1 VIVRRLLTE
10 KRCNGPG
17 DSANIH
23 FDHEVQGFSFRGNDQ
38 VWLSLRR
45 TALELDDPR
54 LGCGN
59 HEGQFRLCVLGNIFQ
74 KDQHHAVREIGR
86 QFHALALELFF
97 SLVICGFDVHLS
109 RARIYR
115 KFFRVLKAR
124 TLLDTVVAQQ
134 LESTPLREDQ
144 VLLLKRTVF
153 EVVDQMSGDIIA
165 VNDFSGVAVRDHS
178 SLHRA
183 EDQET
188 VSHTFLILDTDRSG
202 RSEWGYQSPRKNQQ
216 GNNGLSVHEPAS
228 RGREHQDSMPNW
240 GSAVAESQPDA
251 RPVLESYVLCLTVS
265 HWEGALMAETMLAV
279 VKPEAAPGADVRE
292 VKIPAFGRTDVLV
305 KVKVASICGTDLHIY
320 NWDRWA
326 QNRIHPP
333 LIPGHEF
340 CGEVVAFGDE
350 VTSVREGDFVS
361 AEMHV
366 ACGKCLQCR
375 TGEAHICQNVKI
387 IGVDADGAFA
397 EYVVIPESNIWK
409 LDPAIPI
416 EYASILDPLG
426 NAVHTVLAGEIAAKS
441 VAITGCGPIGLFSIA
456 VAKAVG
462 ATSVFAI
469 EVNEHRAKV
478 AREMQADYVL
488 NPAKEDVDAIIME
501 KTGGLGVDV
510 VLEMAGHPD
519 SIRTAFDI
527 VRRGGRI
534 SLLGL
539 TSKPISLNF
548 SEDIIF
554 KGITVQGING
564 RRMYQT
570 WYQMTALLKSGKLNL
585 HPVITDRIPMKD
597 FGQAMER
604 LKTGEA
610 SKILVY
616 PNGVR

>member
-1 VIVRRLLTE
+1 
-10 KRCNGPG
+10 
-17 DSANIH
+17 
-23 FDHEVQGFSFRGNDQ
+23 
-38 VWLSLRR
+38 
-45 TALELDDPR
+45 
-54 LGCGN
+54 
-59 HEGQFRLCVLGNIFQ
+59 
-74 KDQHHAVREIGR
+74 
-86 QFHALALELFF
+86 
-97 SLVICGFDVHLS
+97 
-109 RARIYR
+109 
-115 KFFRVLKAR
+115 
-124 TLLDTVVAQQ
+124 
-134 LESTPLREDQ
+134 
-144 VLLLKRTVF
+144 
-153 EVVDQMSGDIIA
+153 
-165 VNDFSGVAVRDHS
+165 
-178 SLHRA
+178 
-183 EDQET
+183 
-188 VSHTFLILDTDRSG
+188 
-202 RSEWGYQSPRKNQQ
+202 
-216 GNNGLSVHEPAS
+216 
-228 RGREHQDSMPNW
+228 
-240 GSAVAESQPDA
+240 
-251 RPVLESYVLCLTVS
+251 
-265 HWEGALMAETMLAV
+265 MAGTMLAV
-279 VKPEAAPGADVRE
+279 VKPQPAPGAEIRE
-292 VKIPAFGRTDVLV
+292 VKVPGFGRTDVLV
-305 KVKVASICGTDLHIY
+305 RVKVASICGTDLHIY

-326 QNRIHPP
+326 QKRIHPP

-340 CGEVVAFGDE
+340 CGEVVAYGDE
-350 VTSVREGDFVS
+350 VTSVKEGDFVS

-409 LDPAIPI
+409 LDPAIPQ

-462 ATSVFAI
+462 ATTVFALEI
-469 EVNEHRAKV
+469 NEHRASV
-478 AREMQADYVL
+478 ARAMKADYVL
-488 NPAKEDVDAIIME
+488 NPAKEDVRAIIVE
-501 KTGGLGVDV
+501 KTEGLGVDV

-519 SIRTAFDI
+519 SIRTAFNV

-539 TSKPISLNF
+539 TSKPIAVNF

-570 WYQMTALLKSGKLNL
+570 WYQMTALLKSGKLDL
-585 HPVITDRIPMKD
+585 HPVITDRISMKD
-597 FGQAMER
+597 FPKAMER